1 MSGID
6 EILLRVPHGQRMI
19 LGWNDPIKLSSW
31 IPEPKEVFSRKDVA
45 DRMKDVLDNYSFD
58 SFKSTTTTII
68 DTMVERII
76 QDDGYNDSKFMSFY
90 TNYNKDGVI
99 RYKPFKKYVSRPL
112 LSCEYTLLLDVLKT
126 A

>member
-6 EILLRVPHGQRMI
+6 RILLKERHGFYDSYV
-19 LGWNDPIKLSSW
+19 WDDYASLSSW
-31 IPEPKEVFSRKDVA
+31 VATPKEVMSMEDVESK
-45 DRMKDVLDNYSFD
+45 MKEVLYNYSFD

-76 QDDGYNDSKFMSFY
+76 QDNGYNDSKFMSFY